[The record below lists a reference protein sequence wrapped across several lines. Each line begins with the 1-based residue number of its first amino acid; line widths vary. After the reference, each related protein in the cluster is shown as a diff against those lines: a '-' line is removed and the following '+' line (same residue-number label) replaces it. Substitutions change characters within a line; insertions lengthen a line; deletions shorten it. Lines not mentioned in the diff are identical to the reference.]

1 MKIGVIYFFIIVFA
15 NTIGSISGMGG
26 GILIKPMMDAIGIHS
41 LVEIAFYSCTAVLSM
56 SIVSTCRQLKNP
68 ININIKLALFLSFG
82 ALIGGISGQYIFNQL
97 LEFLPDDSAVQLIQ
111 IIINVSTLVFAL
123 IYTIKKW
130 QSLELANVIFY
141 FLVGVF
147 LGFLASLL
155 GIGGGSINVALLMFC
170 FGIPIKEATVYSIIT
185 ILFSQL
191 SALIT
196 MGFTTG
202 YDFFDLSLLLSIVP
216 AAIIGGFLGA
226 KLSGIL
232 SEKIVLKLYQL
243 IIIAVI
249 VLNICNGIMLN

>member
-1 MKIGVIYFFIIVFA
+1 
-15 NTIGSISGMGG
+15 
-26 GILIKPMMDAIGIHS
+26 
-41 LVEIAFYSCTAVLSM
+41 
-56 SIVSTCRQLKNP
+56 
-68 ININIKLALFLSFG
+68 
-82 ALIGGISGQYIFNQL
+82 L

-111 IIINVSTLVFAL
+111 IIITVLSLVFAL
-123 IYTIKKW
+123 FYTISKW
-130 QSLELANVIFY
+130 QSLK
-141 FLVGVF
+141 LVNMVFFVLIGVF
-147 LGFLASLL
+147 LGFLSSLL

-196 MGFTTG
+196 MGFTIG
-202 YDFFDLSLLLSIVP
+202 YDFYDLSLLLSIIP

-249 VLNICNGIMLN
+249 VLNICNGIKLN